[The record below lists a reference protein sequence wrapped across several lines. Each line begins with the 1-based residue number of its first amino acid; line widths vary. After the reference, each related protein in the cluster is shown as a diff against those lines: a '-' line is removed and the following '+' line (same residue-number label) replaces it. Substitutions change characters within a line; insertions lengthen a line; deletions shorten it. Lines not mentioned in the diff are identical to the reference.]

1 MAFDLP
7 KSLFLLLS
15 GLVIMN
21 IRTHLSN
28 YSTEAHLIEDL
39 CAMLTSQDTPWG
51 EVQVAREFNYNRG
64 RTDVVALDEQSNL
77 VAFEA
82 KLYRWRDALQ
92 QAYRN
97 TSFAH
102 FSYVVLPEEIA
113 IKAQLYSYEFNR
125 RSVGLCYP
133 KNGALVVCLSAKKA
147 QPILPWLSKTAISEI
162 QRTQ

>member
-1 MAFDLP
+1 MDIH
-7 KSLFLLLS
+7 K
-15 GLVIMN
+15 
-21 IRTHLSN
+21 RLSN
-28 YSTEAHLIEDL
+28 YSTEERLIEAL
-39 CAMLTSQDTPWG
+39 CILLASQDTPWG
-51 EVQVAREFNYNRG
+51 EVQVTREFNYSRG
-64 RTDVVALDEQSNL
+64 RTDVVALDKRSNL

-102 FSYVVLPEEIA
+102 FSYVVMPEEVA
-113 IKAQLYSYEFNR
+113 IRAQLYAHEFDR

-133 KNGALVVCLSAKKA
+133 KNGTLIVCLSARKT

-162 QRTQ
+162 QRKQ